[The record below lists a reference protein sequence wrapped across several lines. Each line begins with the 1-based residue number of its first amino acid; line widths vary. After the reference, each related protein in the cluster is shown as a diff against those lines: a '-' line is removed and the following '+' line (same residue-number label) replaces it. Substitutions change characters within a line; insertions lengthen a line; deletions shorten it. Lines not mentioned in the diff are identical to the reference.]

1 LEKVCAKTHRRERPF
16 QEKQNTAFRFL
27 HSLVLSVLQR
37 ASDEESFIWEDH
49 SNIKH
54 VVCDRFKFGVG
65 SKFENV
71 KGAKRAQKIESPWN
85 KKHQVL
91 FRPVPMEQTLIR
103 GGIDDMRKWADKVAR
118 DLD

>member
-1 LEKVCAKTHRRERPF
+1 M
-16 QEKQNTAFRFL
+16 
-27 HSLVLSVLQR
+27 LQR
-37 ASDEESFIWEDH
+37 ASDEASFIWEDH

-54 VVCDRFKFGVG
+54 VVCDSFKFGVG

-85 KKHQVL
+85 KKHQVH

-103 GGIDDMRKWADKVAR
+103 GGIVDMRKWADKVDR